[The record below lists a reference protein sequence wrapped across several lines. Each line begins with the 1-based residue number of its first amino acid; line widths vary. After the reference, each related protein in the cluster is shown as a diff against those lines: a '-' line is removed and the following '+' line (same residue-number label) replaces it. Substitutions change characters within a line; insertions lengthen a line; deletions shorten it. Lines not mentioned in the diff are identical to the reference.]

1 MGSVSN
7 LPMLTSN
14 DLDYGSLMYSK
25 ALANHISILF
35 MEHVSVKSLLSWG
48 LRKSN
53 NIVAHM
59 ARIEILGKM
68 LPIDLNSY

>member
-35 MEHVSVKSLLSWG
+35 MEHVSVKSLLS
-48 LRKSN
+48 
-53 NIVAHM
+53 
-59 ARIEILGKM
+59 
-68 LPIDLNSY
+68 